1 MDRKIEVTL
10 FDKES
15 PRSFWQILPEALV
28 RQVENLYNG
37 PDSYLLGL
45 DDPEILKEAARRG
58 KSFAEMDYAIRNRFW
73 VEYARFLEEV
83 DHRGKMSMP
92 FVLGRG
98 IAKEVF
104 YKHVATDPLRL
115 AYILRK
121 PARYDEQ
128 VSSILNKANEK
139 LREILDLP
147 YKNSDG
153 SINMQ
158 IVNKFL
164 QIQESF
170 KREELRLQYKG
181 KKAPRENDEPDE
193 TEIPIP
199 ETKAPET
206 TAERLERLR
215 AEKEKTKVLPGQVI

>member
-28 RQVENLYNG
+28 RQIENLTNG
-37 PDSYLLGL
+37 PDSYLLSL
-45 DDPEILKEAARRG
+45 EDAEILKESSRRG
-58 KSFAEMDYAIRNRFW
+58 KSFGEMDYAIRNRFW

-92 FVLGRG
+92 FVLGRSV
-98 IAKEVF
+98 AKEIF
-104 YKHVATDPLRL
+104 YKHIATDPLRL
-115 AYILRK
+115 AFILRK

-128 VSSILNKANEK
+128 VSTLLHKANER
-139 LREILDLP
+139 LREILDIP
-147 YKNSDG
+147 YKNPDG

-164 QIQESF
+164 QIQESL
-170 KREELRLQYKG
+170 KKEEMRLIYK
-181 KKAPRENDEPDE
+181 KPKARGESEPVE
-193 TEIPIP
+193 TEVPIP

-206 TAERLERLR
+206 TAERLARIKL
-215 AEKEKTKVLPGQVI
+215 EKAQNEVLPGQVI